1 MNEAHTYLKR
11 KASRWFQIHPRNWNE
26 AKSKE
31 YGWPTDV
38 YGRPPQH
45 IELLQK
51 LSVPVMMQ
59 EVDERIPTS
68 VKYPLDEI
76 KERYG
81 MEWVAGEKRNYL
93 TSTAAW
99 MIAYAILEHDRYKE
113 AHPRGK
119 KGLVKAIHL
128 SGIELAIGTE
138 YFDQRPCVE
147 FWCGVAKGKGIEI
160 ALPQTGASILTAPVY
175 AIDHLDSLHPE
186 SMTGATYSFNAE
198 QSVPFV
204 AVIEDEEG
212 NAVGTE
218 ETAEATV

>member
-81 MEWVAGEKRNYL
+81 IPGRIKWQG
-93 TSTAAW
+93 
-99 MIAYAILEHDRYKE
+99 
-113 AHPRGK
+113 
-119 KGLVKAIHL
+119 
-128 SGIELAIGTE
+128 
-138 YFDQRPCVE
+138 
-147 FWCGVAKGKGIEI
+147 
-160 ALPQTGASILTAPVY
+160 
-175 AIDHLDSLHPE
+175 
-186 SMTGATYSFNAE
+186 
-198 QSVPFV
+198 
-204 AVIEDEEG
+204 
-212 NAVGTE
+212 
-218 ETAEATV
+218 